1 MPLVAFRPSKARL
14 VIEQSRESVL
24 VMKVFVAK
32 GETVDL
38 TTGGKLEMLSGVLR
52 IRERKGDQARA
63 DARTLGSLVFID
75 KSGRG
80 YDQRPAKFQINI
92 SVATEK
98 FNWLLKVAI
107 SGRLPSKFFVDIGE
121 RIAGGETR
129 GIGYRLRH
137 GARVK
142 VWDNRTYRSI
152 PVTNFA
158 AILPIIVPEG
168 EEGQAQY
175 GDEDQQMHVEHLG
188 GPGHQ
193 EGDMADDLLVAT
205 NAQVAELADDLLVFQ
220 SETKH
225 TLTAVVS
232 VIAVIGVLLLLVN
245 IVLLV
250 R

>member
-32 GETVDL
+32 GDTVDL

-52 IRERKGDQARA
+52 IRERKGEQARA
-63 DARTLGSLVFID
+63 DPRTLGSLVFID

-92 SVATEK
+92 SVVTEK

-121 RIAGGETR
+121 RVAGGETR
-129 GIGYRLRH
+129 GMTYRLRH
-137 GARVK
+137 GNRVK
-142 VWDNRTYRSI
+142 LWDNRSYRSI

-168 EEGQAQY
+168 EEGQARY
-175 GDEDQQMHVEHLG
+175 GEEDQMQVEYLG
-188 GPGHQ
+188 GQGHP
-193 EGDMADDLLVAT
+193 EGEMSDDLLVAT

>member
-32 GETVDL
+32 GDTVDL

-52 IRERKGDQARA
+52 IRERKAEV
-63 DARTLGSLVFID
+63 RTDPRMLGSMVFID

-80 YDQRPAKFQINI
+80 YEQRPAKFQINI
-92 SVATEK
+92 SVVTEK

-121 RIAGGETR
+121 RVAGGETR
-129 GIGYRLRH
+129 GVIYRVRH

-142 VWDNRTYRSI
+142 LWDNRAYRSI

-168 EEGQAQY
+168 EEGMAA
-175 GDEDQQMHVEHLG
+175 DEDQQGQIEYLG
-188 GPGHQ
+188 GAGSH
-193 EGDMADDLLVAT
+193 EGSGELADDLLVAT

>member
-52 IRERKGDQARA
+52 IRERKGDAARA
-63 DARTLGSLVFID
+63 DGRALGSMVFID

-92 SVATEK
+92 SVVTEK

-107 SGRLPSKFFVDIGE
+107 SGRLPSKFFVDLGE

-129 GIGYRLRH
+129 GMIHRIRH

-142 VWDNRTYRSI
+142 VWDNRAYKSI

-168 EEGQAQY
+168 EEAAPTEEEPAQ
-175 GDEDQQMHVEHLG
+175 VEYLG
-188 GPGHQ
+188 GTGPH
-193 EGDMADDLLVAT
+193 EGGELADDLLVAT